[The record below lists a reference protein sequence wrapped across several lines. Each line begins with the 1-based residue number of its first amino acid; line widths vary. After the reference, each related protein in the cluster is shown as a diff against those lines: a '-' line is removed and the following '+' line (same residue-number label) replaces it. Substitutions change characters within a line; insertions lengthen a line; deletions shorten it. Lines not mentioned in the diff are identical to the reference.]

1 LKPFRI
7 TQAFF
12 TVWLSVK
19 IETQMSK
26 KILIVD
32 DEPKI
37 VEICSDYLKAANFD
51 VVGAQDGRIGLE
63 KFQREKPD
71 LVILD
76 LMLPSMD
83 GLDVCREIRK
93 VSTTPIIMLTARV
106 EESDKLVGLEL
117 GADDYITK
125 PFSPRELVA
134 RVRTVLRRVQGD
146 TSMDMIRSGE
156 IVLDRSRFIVTL
168 GQREIILTPTE
179 FEILATLASQ
189 PGRIFTRSQLLM
201 SVRGVAFESYERAID
216 SHIRNLR
223 KKLNLTGEEMDPIVT
238 VHGVGYKFS
247 GS

>member
-1 LKPFRI
+1 
-7 TQAFF
+7 
-12 TVWLSVK
+12 
-19 IETQMSK
+19 MSK

-51 VVGAQDGRIGLE
+51 VVSSLDGKNGLE
-63 KFQREKPD
+63 KFQRDKPD
-71 LVILD
+71 LVVLD
-76 LMLPSMD
+76 LMLPNID

-93 VSTTPIIMLTARV
+93 VSNTPIIMLTARV

-134 RVRTVLRRVQGD
+134 RVRTVLRRTQGD
-146 TSMDMIRSGE
+146 TSADMIRSGNLA
-156 IVLDRSRFIVTL
+156 LDRGRFIVTIAE
-168 GQREIILTPTE
+168 REVTLTPTE

-201 SVRGVAFESYERAID
+201 AVRGVAFESYERAID

-223 KKLNLTGEEMDPIVT
+223 KKLNSGGEEMDPIIT

-247 GS
+247 GT